1 VITLLLA
8 CTPEPPPAA
17 PPAAVDPFAG
27 CPTLDWVVHLSSEL
41 PIEVHSVEALPG
53 GDVVVAGR
61 YGGSPAIGLGPDQ
74 TLQPSQDYRDGFLAR
89 LRPDG
94 HAVWWHTIGGVSMD
108 ELPHLTWDGGDAWLF
123 VAGRSRVIAIEPYSS
138 LQLDRVDVV
147 PPAPAGVSEVF
158 WLVGFDLDGEVQ
170 VVRAV
175 NVEHGGT
182 GLGIAGTQ
190 DPAGNTYLAG
200 HFRYGALSFGPWH
213 VAPDYGDGPSQG
225 YAFLASW
232 DKDGAP
238 RWFTTLGAPE
248 VLSESLGLSYAD
260 GLLQWAAQVRSP
272 EGRATATSTLGPR
285 TRIELGDQLGTILAA
300 DAATGE
306 VLPPRYRTNANRIYR
321 YERQPGGALVANGFM
336 TNPAWWD
343 AGGTKHELSG
353 IGGFAAEL
361 APDGAIEGAVSP
373 EDALKTFWS
382 RTGSHRTISTAL
394 VSGLPIAQGTPQE
407 FLIPGTLER
416 DAVAF
421 VDDPSGVLECASWFS
436 GPENQDAFDAVL
448 DDQGGYVVVGAF
460 EGVMT
465 VNQPD
470 GAVSEPFTSAGY
482 TDGFIAHFSVP
493 E

>member
-1 VITLLLA
+1 MIPLLLA
-8 CTPEPPPAA
+8 CTPEPPPPGQ

-27 CPTLDWVVHLSSEL
+27 CPTLDWVVHLSDEL

-53 GDVVVAGR
+53 GDVVVAGT
-61 YGGSPAIGLGPDQ
+61 YGGSPAIGLGPGQ

-123 VAGRSRVIAIEPYSS
+123 VAGRSRPIALEPYSS
-138 LQLDRVDVV
+138 LQIDRVDVV

-175 NVEHGGT
+175 EHGGT
-182 GLGIAGTQ
+182 GLGIAGTR

-200 HFRYGALSFGPWH
+200 HLKYETLSFGPWH
-213 VAPDYGDGPSQG
+213 IAPDFGDGQFQG

-232 DKDGAP
+232 DPDGAP
-238 RWFTTLGAPE
+238 RWFTTLGEPE
-248 VLSESLGLSYAD
+248 VLTESLGLSFAD
-260 GLLQWAAQVRSP
+260 GRVQWAVQVRSP
-272 EGRATATSTLGPR
+272 EGRATAASTLGPT
-285 TRIELGDQLGTILAA
+285 TRIELGDQLGTVLAA
-300 DAATGE
+300 NAATGE
-306 VLPPRYRTNANRIYR
+306 VLPNRYRTSTNWIYR
-321 YERQPGGALVANGFM
+321 YERQPGCALVATGFM
-336 TNPAWWD
+336 NEPAWWD

-353 IGGFAAEL
+353 LGFAAEL
-361 APDGAIEGAVSP
+361 APDGGIVSAVSP
-373 EDALKTFWS
+373 EDALEAFWS
-382 RTGSHRTISTAL
+382 RTGTERTIATARATGG
-394 VSGLPIAQGTPQE
+394 VPVAAGTPQQ
-407 FLIPGTLER
+407 FTVPGSLSR
-416 DAVAF
+416 DGVVF
-421 VDDPSGVLECASWFS
+421 VDDLSGALECASWFD

-448 DDQGGYVVVGAF
+448 DDQGGYYVVGAF